1 MKKYKYKINNLDCA
15 NCARKIQESLNKNP
29 LFKDAIVNFNTSSI
43 SFYSDNEIS
52 LSELNKIVKSIEPD
66 SSVIKNEIEKKKEFH
81 LTALIIGIV
90 LFLLSYIP
98 GINKIFREILIIFSY
113 IILLYKPFLNA
124 IKLLIN
130 SKSIDENALI
140 VISCMG
146 AYFVDSKMEG
156 IMVIVLY
163 TIGKILENKAINNTR
178 KSINDITKLKV
189 DYANKK
195 VDNNIEKINV
205 NDVKVGDILVI
216 KKGEQIPVDGLLV
229 KGSSYL
235 DTSSITGESKLLKVT
250 EKDNNNLLSGYINTG
265 SVIEMQATSSY
276 EDSLVFKILELLDE
290 ATDKKTKTETFVSRA
305 SKIYTPIV
313 LLLALLVTVFLPLIS
328 NITYNKSIYRA
339 LTFLVIS
346 CPCAIAISIP
356 LSYFT
361 GIGVSSKNGVL
372 VKGSNY
378 LEQIGKINKIIFD
391 KTGTLTTGTFNVT
404 NIELFTDKYTKE
416 EIIDYLVK
424 GESLSNHPIAKS
436 ILRLTNDNIDSSKV
450 KHFEEVDG
458 KGITY
463 TLANMK
469 INVGNKEICACKYDA
484 LLHVNINGEHV
495 ASITLDDGIK
505 DNAKDVIKFFKDN
518 NIKAYMF
525 TGDKKDI
532 ALKIGNDLQMDE
544 IKYEMLPDDKY
555 KNFESVKESNDVI
568 AYVGDGVN
576 DAPILKRADIGVSL
590 GGTGSSSAI
599 DASDIVLMNDDLSK
613 LPVAI
618 KISKY
623 TSLIIKENLIFA
635 FLTKISILILS
646 VFGIGSMWAAVFA
659 DTGVTLLT
667 ILNTLRIMYKFKK

>member
-66 SSVIKNEIEKKKEFH
+66 SSVTKNEIEKKKEFH

-124 IKLLIN
+124 IKMLIN

-163 TIGKILENKAINNTR
+163 TIGKILENRAINNTR

-313 LLLALLVTVFLPLIS
+313 LLLALLVAVFLPLIS

-372 VKGSNY
+372 IKGSNY

-505 DNAKDVIKFFKDN
+505 DNAKDVIKCFKDN
-518 NIKAYMF
+518 NIKTYMF
-525 TGDKKDI
+525 TGDKKDV
-532 ALKIGNDLQMDE
+532 ALKIGNDLQIDE